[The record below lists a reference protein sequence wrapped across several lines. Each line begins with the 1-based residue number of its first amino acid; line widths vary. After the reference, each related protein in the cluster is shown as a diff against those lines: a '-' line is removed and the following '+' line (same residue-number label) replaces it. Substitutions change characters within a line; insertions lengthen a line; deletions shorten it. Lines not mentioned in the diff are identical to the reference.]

1 MTTRRPG
8 LLLRLVRTF
17 ALSVLAALALS
28 ACGENTPGPPEPQAP
43 AASTTPVQAPPA
55 PAQPVSTATAAT
67 IQATTAPSPTATVAA
82 TQSAPT
88 AATETASRAATAP
101 AIADDARAAAAVD
114 AARGFLDA
122 LGGDQRS
129 AALLAFDSPLRPNW
143 SNLPPGM
150 TGFELNGVRIGDLDA
165 PQTELMHDFLR
176 AALSRE
182 GYVKVV
188 GIVEAEDALAA
199 SSGRQL
205 SADNYWLA
213 FFGEPSPESPWGWQ
227 FSGHHLAVNVT
238 VIDGRSY
245 LSPTLI
251 AIQPATYEV
260 EGVTVAPLAGE
271 VQAGLALMHALDD
284 AQQAAARVQRPN
296 ELWAGAG
303 KDGLIPP
310 LEGSR
315 VSAWSEAQQ
324 ALLLD
329 AVALWVGLLPAASAQ
344 ERMSEIA
351 TELAE
356 THFAWHG
363 DVDADRPIYYRIQGP
378 TLIIEFA
385 TQSRSGG
392 ESAHYHSIYRN
403 PTNEYG
409 AAALDAR

>member
-1 MTTRRPG
+1 M
-8 LLLRLVRTF
+8 LV
-17 ALSVLAALALS
+17 A
-28 ACGENTPGPPEPQAP
+28 ACGDEPLESPPSQAP
-43 AASTTPVQAPPA
+43 AAPTITAA
-55 PAQPVSTATAAT
+55 PA
-67 IQATTAPSPTATVAA
+67 APRPTATVVA
-82 TQSAPT
+82 TQAAPT
-88 AATETASRAATAP
+88 AVPESVSPAATAPEMTPSPAP
-101 AIADDARAAAAVD
+101 AIADDTGAAAVD
-114 AARGFLDA
+114 AANAFLDA
-122 LGGDQRS
+122 LGADQRS
-129 AALLAFDSPLRPNW
+129 AALLAFDSPLRSNW

-165 PQTELMHDFLR
+165 RQTELMHVFLR
-176 AALSRE
+176 AALSPE

-188 GIVEAEDALAA
+188 GIVGAEDALAA

-227 FSGHHLAVNVT
+227 FGGHHLAVNVT

-251 AIQPATYEV
+251 AIQPASYEA

-284 AQQAAARVQRPN
+284 EQQAAARVQRPN

-315 VSAWSEAQQ
+315 VSAWSAAQRD
-324 ALLLD
+324 LLMD
-329 AVALWVGLLPAASAQ
+329 AVALWVGLLGADSAE
-344 ERMSEIA
+344 ERLAEISA
-351 TELAE
+351 ELAE

-363 DVDADRPIYYRIQGP
+363 DIDAGRPIYYRIQGP

-392 ESAHYHSIYRN
+392 ESAHYHSIYRD

>member
-1 MTTRRPG
+1 MMVRAFVVA
-8 LLLRLVRTF
+8 LL
-17 ALSVLAALALS
+17 AGLALS
-28 ACGENTPGPPEPQAP
+28 ACGEDTP
-43 AASTTPVQAPPA
+43 AAPPTQIPVAQTTTTQASPA
-55 PAQPVSTATAAT
+55 PAQPVPTATTATTPAATAAPSPA
-67 IQATTAPSPTATVAA
+67 ATVAAIPPSTAPSPAVTTAVPTPSVAD
-82 TQSAPT
+82 S
-88 AATETASRAATAP
+88 
-101 AIADDARAAAAVD
+101 DALAAVD
-114 AARGFLDA
+114 AANSFLDA
-122 LGGDQRS
+122 LTADQRS
-129 AALLAFDSPLRPNW
+129 EALLAFDSPLRPNW

-150 TGFELNGVRIGDLDA
+150 TGFELNGVRISDLDA

-176 AALSRE
+176 AALSPE

-188 GIVEAEDALAA
+188 GIVGAEDALAA

-213 FFGEPSPESPWGWQ
+213 FFGEPSVDAPWGWQ
-227 FSGHHLAVNVT
+227 FGGHHLALNVT

-251 AIQPATYEV
+251 AIQPATYV
-260 EGVTVAPLAGE
+260 SEGVTVAPLAGE

-284 AQQAAARVQRPN
+284 AQRAAARVQRPN

-303 KDGLIPP
+303 NDGLIPP

-315 VSAWSEAQQ
+315 VSSWSEAQQ

-329 AVALWVGLLPAASAQ
+329 AVALWVGLLPAASAE

-356 THFAWHG
+356 TTFAWHG
-363 DVDADRPIYYRIQGP
+363 DIDAARPIYYRIQGP

-385 TQSRSGG
+385 TQSSQRGDR
-392 ESAHYHSIYRN
+392 AHYHSIYRN

>member
-1 MTTRRPG
+1 M
-8 LLLRLVRTF
+8 
-17 ALSVLAALALS
+17 
-28 ACGENTPGPPEPQAP
+28 PPEPS
-43 AASTTPVQAPPA
+43 ST
-55 PAQPVSTATAAT
+55 
-67 IQATTAPSPTATVAA
+67 
-82 TQSAPT
+82 
-88 AATETASRAATAP
+88 
-101 AIADDARAAAAVD
+101 
-114 AARGFLDA
+114 A

-165 PQTELMHDFLR
+165 RQTELMHDFLR
-176 AALSRE
+176 AALSPE

-188 GIVEAEDALAA
+188 GIVGAEDALAA

-227 FSGHHLAVNVT
+227 FGGHHLAVNVT

-251 AIQPATYEV
+251 AIQPASYEAD
-260 EGVTVAPLAGE
+260 GVTVAPLAGE

-284 AQQAAARVQRPN
+284 EQRTAARVQRPN

-303 KDGLIPP
+303 KDGVIPP

-315 VSAWSEAQQ
+315 VAAWSDAQQ

-329 AVALWVGLLPAASAQ
+329 AVSQWTGLLPADSAE
-344 ERMSEIA
+344 ERLAEIA
-351 TELAE
+351 AELAD
-356 THFAWHG
+356 TTFAWHG
-363 DVDADRPIYYRIQGP
+363 DVDASRPIYYRIQGP

-385 TQSRSGG
+385 TQSRSRRR
-392 ESAHYHSIYRN
+392 EC
-403 PTNEYG
+403 
-409 AAALDAR
+409 ALPLDLSKPHQRIRRRRPRCPLTETLA

>member
-1 MTTRRPG
+1 MP
-8 LLLRLVRTF
+8 
-17 ALSVLAALALS
+17 SVLAALALS
-28 ACGENTPGPPEPQAP
+28 ACGEDTSGPPESQAP
-43 AASTTPVQAPPA
+43 AASTTAAQASPA
-55 PAQPVSTATAAT
+55 PAQPIPTATAAA
-67 IQATTAPSPTATVAA
+67 IQETTAPSPAATVAA
-82 TQSAPT
+82 TQAAPT
-88 AATETASRAATAP
+88 AATETASPAATAP
-101 AIADDARAAAAVD
+101 AIADDTGAAAAVD
-114 AARGFLDA
+114 AARDFLHS
-122 LGGDQRS
+122 LGEDQRS

-165 PQTELMHDFLR
+165 RQTELMHGFLR
-176 AALSRE
+176 AALSPE
-182 GYVKVV
+182 GYAKVV
-188 GIVEAEDALAA
+188 GIVGAEDALAA

-213 FFGEPSPESPWGWQ
+213 FFGEPSAESPWGWQ
-227 FSGHHLAVNVT
+227 FGGHHLAVNVT

-251 AIQPATYEV
+251 AIQPATYLAD
-260 EGVTVAPLAGE
+260 GVTVAPLAGE
-271 VQAGLALMHALDD
+271 VQAGLALMQALDD
-284 AQQAAARVQRPN
+284 EQRAAARVQRPN

-315 VSAWSEAQQ
+315 VAAWSHAQQ

-329 AVALWVGLLPAASAQ
+329 AVAQWVGLLPADSAQ
-344 ERMSEIA
+344 ERLSEIA
-351 TELAE
+351 AELAE

-363 DVDADRPIYYRIQGP
+363 DVDASRPIYYRIQGP

-385 TQSRSGG
+385 TQSSQGG
-392 ESAHYHSIYRN
+392 DRAHYHSIYRN